1 MSERGKVSIEQPH
14 LAEFLSF
21 SKQEIAEIV
30 NLMGHPKNVALM
42 IDGTRRL
49 LKLEPEHH
57 KDSWLY
63 GKDHIDSLMYK
74 SAEITNNLFEMG
86 VEVVTAPLVSY
97 GNLLREGF
105 VPKGLERLLQ
115 PLLSKEVFL
124 ILAKHKATVHFYGDL
139 DVIRGFKEG
148 LVVNQYLDAFKEINQ
163 RIPNPRKKILI
174 GLGFTTDRETT
185 MVSHKAIDFYKRTR
199 KYPTQSELIHE
210 YFGFDVP
217 PINIFIRTNEL
228 KASGGLTPLL
238 TEHDT
243 QFYFPSSPGLIS
255 LTETNLKRIMFD
267 YLFNRN
273 LSGGKHQHL
282 PITNDEAEV
291 IRGFYINSINHISGI
306 GRRVGDI
313 WIQDPE

>member
-1 MSERGKVSIEQPH
+1 MTERRKISIEHPH
-14 LAEFLSF
+14 LTEFISF
-21 SKQEIAEIV
+21 SKQEIAEIT

-49 LKLEPEHH
+49 LKLEPAHH

-74 SAEITNNLFEMG
+74 SAEITNNLFDMG

-97 GNLLREGF
+97 GNLHREGF

-115 PLLSKEVFL
+115 PLLSKEVFSIL
-124 ILAKHKATVHFYGDL
+124 IRHNATVHFYGDL
-139 DVIRGFKEG
+139 DTIRVFESGFVID
-148 LVVNQYLDAFKEINQ
+148 QYLEGFKEINQ
-163 RIPNPRKKILI
+163 RIPNPKKKILI
-174 GLGFTTDRETT
+174 GLGFTTDKETT
-185 MVSHKAIDFYKRTR
+185 IISHKAINFYKRTG

-217 PINIFIRTNEL
+217 PVNIFIRTNEL

-273 LSGGKHQHL
+273 LSGGRHQHL
-282 PITNDEAEV
+282 PITDLEAET
-291 IRGFYINSINHISGI
+291 ISDFYTKSINHISGI